1 MNPRIGDKLSMSS
14 RSRVYPKTPLI
25 AVSVALIDNGRILLV
40 RRRFEPGEGLWS
52 IPGGLVELGET
63 IREAALRE
71 LEEETG
77 LKADLNRILDVVDV
91 IIRDGSDIKF
101 HYVIVVFEATN
112 PSGSIRQ
119 YSEECLEIGWF
130 RLDEALSMELTRTA
144 RRVVEKLARDDT
156 IYV

>member
-1 MNPRIGDKLSMSS
+1 MST
-14 RSRVYPKTPLI
+14 RSRVYPRIPMV
-25 AVSVALIDNGRILLV
+25 AVSVALTDDGRILLV
-40 RRRFEPGEGLWS
+40 RRRFEPGKGLWS

-91 IIRDGSDIKF
+91 IIRDDSSIKY
-101 HYVIVVFEATN
+101 HYVIIVFEATN
-112 PSGSIRQ
+112 PSGSIKK

-130 RLDEALSMELTRTA
+130 SLDEALSMELTRTA
-144 RRVVEKLARDDT
+144 RRIIERLAKG
-156 IYV
+156 